1 MQFARIVNFPKTSYN
16 TNNMLVEIRGEK
28 LERLSDLE
36 DSKKDTF
43 PLLSAP
49 NPFLPTFRGSAKF
62 SGPIWTAQRA
72 PL

>member
-1 MQFARIVNFPKTSYN
+1 
-16 TNNMLVEIRGEK
+16 MLVEIRGEK